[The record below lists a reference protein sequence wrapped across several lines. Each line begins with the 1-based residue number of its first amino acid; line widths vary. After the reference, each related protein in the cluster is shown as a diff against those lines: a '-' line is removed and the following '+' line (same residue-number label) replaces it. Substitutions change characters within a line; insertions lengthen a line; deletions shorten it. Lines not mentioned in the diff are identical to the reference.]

1 MELSEGEKKLIN
13 IFVLNLSK
21 WSNPDL
27 NWITSKTRKCSKKL
41 KKSKKS
47 SSQCYKT
54 VLEEI

>member
-27 NWITSKTRKCSKKL
+27 NWITSKTRKCSKKFN
-41 KKSKKS
+41 SKKS
-47 SSQCYKT
+47 SSQCYKIS
-54 VLEEI
+54 LEEI